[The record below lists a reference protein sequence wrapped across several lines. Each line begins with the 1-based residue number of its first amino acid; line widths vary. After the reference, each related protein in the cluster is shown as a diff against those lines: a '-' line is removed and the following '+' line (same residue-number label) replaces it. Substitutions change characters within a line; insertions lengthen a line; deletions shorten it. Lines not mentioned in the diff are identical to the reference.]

1 MLESRRRRALT
12 VEVASRS
19 HQDHALVARQ
29 PLDTA
34 RTVLERHACDHDP
47 STQALSWLGTVKL
60 YIGASTTMTSA
71 ARNSASTSSLRSRSA
86 ANACLVASSTF
97 ADAGCLLGNVQSVA
111 GGFEPSISLV
121 VDAIFPPEHLTDAL
135 LAFKDR
141 FPTVATRVHGE
152 SLGAAADMVVGGEA
166 DLGLLNAFFAPAGQ
180 LELRRAAS
188 VELVHVC
195 APGRPLAAVNST
207 ASQPI
212 PTDDVEDHLQPVLSD
227 RSPRTRDQDHGVW
240 SASTWRL
247 ADLSAKHAMLR
258 AGLGW
263 GSLPLQL
270 AANDLAAGRLVK
282 LHVGRPSDSTG
293 PILLEMSVARRL
305 DKVLGPAGRWFLK
318 RLAGGLT

>member
-1 MLESRRRRALT
+1 MRAPLKLDQLHVFVTVQNEGSFSAAARRLGRAQSAVTYAIRELEEGLRVELFDRSAYRPALNDAGRALLGRARR
-12 VEVASRS
+12 VLREAGAL
-19 HQDHALVARQ
+19 QD
-29 PLDTA
+29 
-34 RTVLERHACDHDP
+34 
-47 STQALSWLGTVKL
+47 QAE
-60 YIGASTTMTSA
+60 
-71 ARNSASTSSLRSRSA
+71 
-86 ANACLVASSTF
+86 
-97 ADAGCLLGNVQSVA
+97 SVA
-111 GGFEPSISLV
+111 GGLEPSISLV
-121 VDAIFPPEHLTDAL
+121 VDAIFPPGNLTDAL

-152 SLGAAADMVVGGEA
+152 SLGAAADMVVEGEA

-180 LELRRAAS
+180 LELRTAAS

-195 APGRPLAAVNST
+195 APGHPLAAVNST

-212 PTDDVEDHLQPVLSD
+212 PTDDVEDHLQLVLSD

-240 SASTWRL
+240 SALTWRL

-263 GSLPLQL
+263 GSLPLHL

-282 LHVGRPSDSTG
+282 LHVGRPSDQTG
-293 PILLEMSVARRL
+293 RILLEMSVARRL
-305 DKVLGPAGRWFLK
+305 DKVLGPAGRWLLE